1 MRISDWSS
9 DLCSS
14 DLIGPHGLGLLGNT
28 ENIMALAE
36 IGIVL
41 LLFIIGLELHPSRLM
56 RLRRDIFGLG
66 LEQVVVS
73 GILLEAGIYFVTGF
87 SIGAAIAVG
96 LPLALSSTAQVLP
109 MRWEERRWG
118 TECVG
123 RCGCG

>member
-66 LEQVVVS
+66 LAQVVVS
-73 GILLEAGIYFVTGF
+73 GILLAAGIRSEEHTSELQSLMRISY
-87 SIGAAIAVG
+87 AVFC
-96 LPLALSSTAQVLP
+96 LKKNK
-109 MRWEERRWG
+109 
-118 TECVG
+118 
-123 RCGCG
+123 